1 MASPVILIV
10 INLYSFIF
18 RNFFLKVIYINS
30 CIKKIIPCSLLPSFI
45 SDRYAPSLHE
55 FGHFM
60 IPTVCDP
67 AALQWFIF
75 AKAQEARENLKRKE
89 E

>member
-1 MASPVILIV
+1 M
-10 INLYSFIF
+10 
-18 RNFFLKVIYINS
+18 
-30 CIKKIIPCSLLPSFI
+30 IPCFLIPLCFI

-55 FGHFM
+55 FGHFT

-67 AALQWFIF
+67 ATLQWFIF